1 MDWLRGLVSRLR
13 KADPGLLGLKTAT
26 RAAICIPAVF
36 AFTHQVIG
44 NAQMSLFGA
53 FGSFAIL
60 VFADFGGTPRAR
72 LSAFLV
78 LAAVGA
84 IFIPLGTLCAKNP
97 WLAGGSMAVVAF
109 AVLFSGL
116 INGYFAAGATAAML
130 TFILPVSMPVSASV
144 IPDRLAGWGIA
155 CLVGISAQ
163 LLIWPTRPRD
173 RLGPLIARAC
183 RELADVTESGGSVDD
198 ASKAIGQLRDQFFA
212 TPYRP
217 TGPTDSAQ
225 ALTFI
230 VDELDWFK
238 TRLLAP
244 TAEPEVVPLCRA
256 ENGEVID
263 ATAAALRAAG
273 ARFEGSDVVPD
284 LARLDA
290 ARDALARSIPERL
303 PEMPQAAAPD
313 AILGA
318 LEPSFR
324 LRGMSYSAHQI
335 ATNAMAAT
343 GGHRPR
349 TRPTLEA
356 VGRLARE
363 HTGARSQWF
372 RDSIRGAAALAIGV
386 FVARETGVQ
395 NGFWVVLG
403 TLSVLRSNALAT
415 GATVISALAG
425 TAIGIVAGA
434 LIVVAIGT
442 DTGVLWALLPV
453 AVLFAS
459 YAPRLVSFAAG
470 QAGFTI
476 LLLILFNLIVP
487 VGWKVGIVRVQDVA
501 IGFGISLAV
510 GVVFWPRGA
519 ASLVRSS
526 VAAAYVSGVEFV
538 DAAVARIVDRTKMA
552 ASQPAARAAEATA
565 ARLDDAFRHY
575 LAERSAKRLDLGDVG
590 TLVSGAGH
598 LRRTALSLTGLGLR
612 VDGAAVPGD
621 DGVRLSADA
630 DGVHRWYCRLATAL
644 VDGDNPPP
652 VGAPDATG
660 RRHLALRVGRAAAGG
675 SSEEIHGAVMLLW
688 ASEHLDNL
696 AHLEERLVPPAA
708 AAAESRRRWWARDV
722 ATDSQ

>member
-1 MDWLRGLVSRLR
+1 MDWLSGHVSRLR
-13 KADPGLLGLKTAT
+13 KADPGFLGLKTAT

-97 WLAGGSMAVVAF
+97 WLAGASMGVVAF

-130 TFILPVSMPVSASV
+130 TYILPVSMPVSASV

-183 RELADVTESGGSVDD
+183 RELADATESGGSVDE

-244 TAEPEVVPLCRA
+244 TAEPEVAPLCRD

-273 ARFEGSDVVPD
+273 ARFEGSEVVPD

-290 ARDALARSIPERL
+290 ARDALAESIPERL
-303 PEMPQAAAPD
+303 PEMPQAAEPD

-318 LEPSFR
+318 LGPSFR
-324 LRGMSYSAHQI
+324 LRVMSYSAHQI

-363 HTGARSQWF
+363 HTGPRSQWF

-442 DTGVLWALLPV
+442 DTTVLWLLLPV

-459 YAPRLVSFAAG
+459 YAPRIVSFAAG

-538 DAAVARIVDRTKMA
+538 DAAVARIVDRTKMT

-565 ARLDDAFRHY
+565 VRLDDAFRHY

-612 VDGAAVPGD
+612 VDGALVPDD
-621 DGVRLSADA
+621 DGERLSSDA
-630 DGVHRWYCRLATAL
+630 EGVHQWYCRLATAL
-644 VDGDNPPP
+644 VDGDDPPP
-652 VGAPDATG
+652 VGAPNATG
-660 RRHLALRVGRAAAGG
+660 RRHLAMRVGRAAAGG
-675 SSEEIHGAVMLLW
+675 SHEEIHGAVMLLW

-708 AAAESRRRWWARDV
+708 AAAEGRRRWWARDV
-722 ATDSQ
+722 ATHSQ

>member
-72 LSAFLV
+72 LTAFLV

-97 WLAGGSMAVVAF
+97 WLAGASMGVVAF

-130 TFILPVSMPVSASV
+130 TYILPVSMPVSASV

-183 RELADVTESGGSVDD
+183 RELADVTESGGSVDE

-244 TAEPEVVPLCRA
+244 TAEPEVAPLCRD

-290 ARDALARSIPERL
+290 ARDAVTRSIPERL
-303 PEMPQAAAPD
+303 PEMPQTAEPD

-318 LEPSFR
+318 LAPSFR
-324 LRGMSYSAHQI
+324 LRVMSYSAHQI

-363 HTGARSQWF
+363 HSDPRSQWF

-442 DTGVLWALLPV
+442 DTTVLWLLLPV
-453 AVLFAS
+453 AVLVAS
-459 YAPRLVSFAAG
+459 YAPRIVSFAAG

-519 ASLVRSS
+519 AALVRNS

-538 DAAVARIVDRTKMA
+538 DAAVARIVDRSRMS
-552 ASQPAARAAEATA
+552 ASQRAAREAEATA
-565 ARLDDAFRHY
+565 DRLDDAFRHY
-575 LAERSAKRLDLGDVG
+575 LAERSAKRLELGDVG

-598 LRRTALSLTGLGLR
+598 LRRTALSLTRLSLQGG
-612 VDGAAVPGD
+612 GATAPGE
-621 DGVRLSADA
+621 DGVTLTQDAEAVQAWYRSLAD
-630 DGVHRWYCRLATAL
+630 AL
-644 VDGDNPPP
+644 VDGDEPPAP
-652 VGAPDATG
+652 GEPDATG
-660 RRHLALRVGRAAAGG
+660 RRRLAERLGRAAAAEDAGA
-675 SSEEIHGAVMLLW
+675 IKVAVMLLW

-696 AHLEERLVPPAA
+696 AHLEERVFPPAA
-708 AAAESRRRWWARDV
+708 EAAERRRRRWWRPAP
-722 ATDSQ
+722 AAS

>member
-97 WLAGGSMAVVAF
+97 WLAGASMGVVAF

-130 TFILPVSMPVSASV
+130 TYILPVSMPVSASV

-183 RELADVTESGGSVDD
+183 RELADVTESGGSVDE

-244 TAEPEVVPLCRA
+244 TAEPEVAPLCRD
-256 ENGEVID
+256 ENAEVID

-290 ARDALARSIPERL
+290 ARDALAESIPERL
-303 PEMPQAAAPD
+303 PEMPQAAEPD

-318 LEPSFR
+318 LGPSFR
-324 LRGMSYSAHQI
+324 LRVMSYSAHQI

-363 HTGARSQWF
+363 HTGPRSQWF

-395 NGFWVVLG
+395 NGFWVVL
-403 TLSVLRSNALAT
+403 
-415 GATVISALAG
+415 
-425 TAIGIVAGA
+425 
-434 LIVVAIGT
+434 
-442 DTGVLWALLPV
+442 
-453 AVLFAS
+453 
-459 YAPRLVSFAAG
+459 
-470 QAGFTI
+470 
-476 LLLILFNLIVP
+476 
-487 VGWKVGIVRVQDVA
+487 
-501 IGFGISLAV
+501 
-510 GVVFWPRGA
+510 
-519 ASLVRSS
+519 
-526 VAAAYVSGVEFV
+526 
-538 DAAVARIVDRTKMA
+538 
-552 ASQPAARAAEATA
+552 
-565 ARLDDAFRHY
+565 
-575 LAERSAKRLDLGDVG
+575 
-590 TLVSGAGH
+590 
-598 LRRTALSLTGLGLR
+598 
-612 VDGAAVPGD
+612 
-621 DGVRLSADA
+621 
-630 DGVHRWYCRLATAL
+630 
-644 VDGDNPPP
+644 
-652 VGAPDATG
+652 
-660 RRHLALRVGRAAAGG
+660 
-675 SSEEIHGAVMLLW
+675 
-688 ASEHLDNL
+688 
-696 AHLEERLVPPAA
+696 
-708 AAAESRRRWWARDV
+708 
-722 ATDSQ
+722 

>member
-1 MDWLRGLVSRLR
+1 MNWLRGLVSRLR

-183 RELADVTESGGSVDD
+183 RVLADVTESGGSVDE

-244 TAEPEVVPLCRA
+244 TAEPEVAPLCRA

-263 ATAAALRAAG
+263 ATAAALRASG

-442 DTGVLWALLPV
+442 DTAVLWALLPV
-453 AVLFAS
+453 AVLVAS
-459 YAPRLVSFAAG
+459 YAPRIVSFAAG

-501 IGFGISLAV
+501 IGFGISSGRGRRVLAPRRRLADAQQRGRGLRQRGRIRRRGGRADRRPHQDGRV
-510 GVVFWPRGA
+510 ATRRPRRRGHRGPPGRRLPPLPGRALGQAPGSGRRRHAGLGRRPSAPHRAVAHRPRPAGRRRGSCRATTASGSPPTRMACTGGTAAWPRRWSTATTRRRRARPTRPGA
-519 ASLVRSS
+519 GTSPCGSGAPPR
-526 VAAAYVSGVEFV
+526 VAAARRS
-538 DAAVARIVDRTKMA
+538 
-552 ASQPAARAAEATA
+552 TA
-565 ARLDDAFRHY
+565 
-575 LAERSAKRLDLGDVG
+575 
-590 TLVSGAGH
+590 
-598 LRRTALSLTGLGLR
+598 
-612 VDGAAVPGD
+612 P
-621 DGVRLSADA
+621 
-630 DGVHRWYCRLATAL
+630 
-644 VDGDNPPP
+644 
-652 VGAPDATG
+652 
-660 RRHLALRVGRAAAGG
+660 
-675 SSEEIHGAVMLLW
+675 
-688 ASEHLDNL
+688 
-696 AHLEERLVPPAA
+696 
-708 AAAESRRRWWARDV
+708 
-722 ATDSQ
+722 

>member
-97 WLAGGSMAVVAF
+97 WLAGASMGVVAF

-130 TFILPVSMPVSASV
+130 TYILPVSMPVSASV

-183 RELADVTESGGSVDD
+183 RELADVTESGGSVDE

-244 TAEPEVVPLCRA
+244 TAEPEVAPLCRD
-256 ENGEVID
+256 ENAEVID

-290 ARDALARSIPERL
+290 ARDALAESIPERL
-303 PEMPQAAAPD
+303 PEMPQAAEPD
-313 AILGA
+313 VILGA
-318 LEPSFR
+318 LGPSFR
-324 LRGMSYSAHQI
+324 LRVMSYSAHQI

-356 VGRLARE
+356 VG
-363 HTGARSQWF
+363 TY
-372 RDSIRGAAALAIGV
+372 IRTS
-386 FVARETGVQ
+386 R
-395 NGFWVVLG
+395 
-403 TLSVLRSNALAT
+403 
-415 GATVISALAG
+415 
-425 TAIGIVAGA
+425 
-434 LIVVAIGT
+434 
-442 DTGVLWALLPV
+442 
-453 AVLFAS
+453 
-459 YAPRLVSFAAG
+459 
-470 QAGFTI
+470 
-476 LLLILFNLIVP
+476 
-487 VGWKVGIVRVQDVA
+487 
-501 IGFGISLAV
+501 
-510 GVVFWPRGA
+510 
-519 ASLVRSS
+519 
-526 VAAAYVSGVEFV
+526 
-538 DAAVARIVDRTKMA
+538 
-552 ASQPAARAAEATA
+552 
-565 ARLDDAFRHY
+565 
-575 LAERSAKRLDLGDVG
+575 
-590 TLVSGAGH
+590 
-598 LRRTALSLTGLGLR
+598 
-612 VDGAAVPGD
+612 
-621 DGVRLSADA
+621 
-630 DGVHRWYCRLATAL
+630 
-644 VDGDNPPP
+644 
-652 VGAPDATG
+652 
-660 RRHLALRVGRAAAGG
+660 
-675 SSEEIHGAVMLLW
+675 IHG
-688 ASEHLDNL
+688 SPT
-696 AHLEERLVPPAA
+696 RPA
-708 AAAESRRRWWARDV
+708 RWP
-722 ATDSQ
+722 